1 MCMQCAWACA
11 AKVQL
16 RRLVTAPAG
25 DYQEE
30 SGYHSARR
38 RASPGL
44 AARGTRRTCQHG
56 LSPVLGS
63 LYECWPCRTAH
74 RCTSSM
80 AATTPCSSAASSAS
94 AAASSARSRWTLS
107 DAPSAAA
114 APEPIATHSTGK
126 SGGAA
131 CGSAC
136 SRHRVGGEG
145 KSEGDGGSWGGAWA
159 EAEGGSGGGCVGAW
173 RWGGACG

>member
-1 MCMQCAWACA
+1 
-11 AKVQL
+11 
-16 RRLVTAPAG
+16 
-25 DYQEE
+25 
-30 SGYHSARR
+30 
-38 RASPGL
+38 
-44 AARGTRRTCQHG
+44 
-56 LSPVLGS
+56 
-63 LYECWPCRTAH
+63 
-74 RCTSSM
+74 M

-136 SRHRVGGEG
+136 SRHRVGDVEVGTSVG
-145 KSEGDGGSWGGAWA
+145 LRGG
-159 EAEGGSGGGCVGAW
+159 VGVA
-173 RWGGACG
+173 